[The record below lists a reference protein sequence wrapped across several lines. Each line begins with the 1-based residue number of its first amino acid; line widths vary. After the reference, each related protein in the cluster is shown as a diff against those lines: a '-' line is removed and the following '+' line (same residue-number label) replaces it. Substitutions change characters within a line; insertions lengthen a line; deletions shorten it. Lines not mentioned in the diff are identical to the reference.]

1 MLFTPKSINV
11 TCVLCCAVAALALNP
26 ARVSAQTPATANS
39 NTAARG
45 AGVITGQVS
54 NRATGAFLE
63 GARVELGSQSVLTD
77 REGRF
82 VITGVPSGSHRLSV
96 TYTGLD
102 AQSVPVQLAGGE
114 RAVADVALTSEIY
127 SLAPFNVSGEREGN
141 ALAITQQRNAANVKN
156 ILSADAF
163 GNVAD
168 QNIGNFLQRVPGIST
183 KGDEGEIYQ
192 VQVRGVSADMSSV
205 TIDGTRAANG
215 TNRSDRTRAVEVD
228 KIPADFIETI
238 EVTKALTPDMDADSI
253 GGAVNLKTK
262 SALDR
267 KGRVIS
273 FTAGASYNV
282 DRETFRPM
290 GSLMYS
296 DRLGADQKLG
306 VMFTSS
312 FAKTHKPRESV
323 QLEWLQTPDTTQ
335 PVWYYINSLGV
346 DELQH
351 TRAGVGLRLDYKL
364 SDAHRVYFNTMYSY
378 FADDLDRHWVRMNG
392 VNASRV
398 RPGWTNTVTETFN
411 HALLTQRNVRDR
423 DTVTMNYQVGGESR
437 FGNGKLDYSANYSH
451 SEGNNVRQLSAHTVA
466 GVGFRL
472 DASRSIQ
479 FPDIVQTSGPDVRDP
494 ANATLSEVTEIF
506 DKAKD
511 RVQGAEA
518 NYRQKLSFE
527 LPTSL
532 KAGFRYRGQKRI
544 VDRNESRYT
553 YLGADGVAGR
563 NPATGVNDDNLASFF
578 EAGSS
583 RQLVDGRYTGF
594 PFTDPA
600 KVMAALHST
609 PQLFVKDGTNTVRT
623 QLVNDTTASEDVYAG
638 YIMGDIRLGRLTL
651 TGGVRTEETNVSAL
665 GVVQEITPE
674 EAARR
679 RAWVGVVTVA
689 EQERRT
695 LAEYG
700 NHRRATSKYRDFFPS
715 IHAKFEPIRG
725 LVARASYSTGIGR
738 PNFGDI
744 IPNTTVDNT
753 LLRVSSN
760 NVALKPQYADSYDL
774 SLDYYFEPSGL
785 VSVGAFRKD
794 IRDFIHSVNGGR
806 IPGGANNGFGGQ
818 YEGYELSTNANGG
831 HARIRGLEFAYQQ
844 QFSFLP
850 GFWRGFGFFGNYTY
864 LQTSGDYGRTGTA
877 VTAGELEDFTPRTA
891 NLGLSYIGH
900 RWTIRV
906 KYNYTATR
914 LASFNSLVERRL
926 YWLGYRQTDLNIK
939 YDLTPHFSVFADV
952 INVFDTPTQDQ
963 YYYIES
969 RAKRSELFAPA
980 IKFGVSGRF

>member
-1 MLFTPKSINV
+1 MRQV
-11 TCVLCCAVAALALNP
+11 YRVVGVLCLAGSFTISNP
-26 ARVSAQTPATANS
+26 ARGAQGDGSSTRSTLPVTS
-39 NTAARG
+39 
-45 AGVITGQVS
+45 GVITGQIS
-54 NRATGAFLE
+54 NGATGVFLE
-63 GARVELGSQSVLTD
+63 GARVELLRGGEFTLTD

-82 VITGVPSGSHRLSV
+82 RLTAPDGAQQIAVS
-96 TYTGLD
+96 YTGLD
-102 AQSVPVQLAGGE
+102 PQTVSVQVGAGE
-114 RAVADVALTSEIY
+114 RAVVDIALSSEIY

-141 ALAITQQRNAANVKN
+141 ALAITLQRNAANVKN

-192 VQVRGVSADMSSV
+192 IQVRGVSADMSSV

-267 KGRVIS
+267 KGRVIAY
-273 FTAGASYNV
+273 TAGTSYNV
-282 DRETFRPM
+282 DRKTFRPL
-290 GSLMYS
+290 GSIMYS
-296 DRLGADQKLG
+296 DRLGKDEKLG
-306 VMFTSS
+306 LLFTSS

-323 QLEWLQTPDTTQ
+323 QLEWLQTPDTTA
-335 PVWYYINSLGV
+335 PVWYYINSLGE
-346 DELQH
+346 DQLQH
-351 TRAGVGLRLDYKL
+351 TRAGVGLRLDYRL
-364 SDAHRVYFNTMYSY
+364 SDAHRVFFNTMYSY

-392 VNASRV
+392 VNATRI
-398 RPGWTNTVTETFN
+398 RPGWTDTVTETFN
-411 HALLTQRNVRDR
+411 HTLLTNRNVRDR

-437 FGNGKLDYSANYSH
+437 FGQGKLDYSANFST
-451 SEGNNVRQLSAHTVA
+451 SEGNNVRQLTSHTVA

-472 DASRSIQ
+472 DASRDIK
-479 FPDIVQTSGPDVRDP
+479 FPSIVQTSGPDIYDP
-494 ANATLSEVTEIF
+494 ANALISEVTEIY
-506 DKAKD
+506 DVAKD
-511 RVQGAEA
+511 RVRGGEL
-518 NYRQKLSFE
+518 NYRQKLPFAT
-527 LPTSL
+527 PTSV
-532 KAGFRYRGQKRI
+532 KTGIRYRGQRRI
-544 VDRNESRYT
+544 VDRNENRFSYV
-553 YLGADGVAGR
+553 GADGVAGR
-563 NPATGVNDDNLASFF
+563 NPATGLNDDNVGSFF
-578 EAGSS
+578 EADYWRRLVRGKYGS
-583 RQLVDGRYTGF
+583 Y

-609 PQLFVKDGTNTVRT
+609 PQLFVEDGTNTIRT
-623 QLVNDTTASEDVYAG
+623 QLINDTEATEDIYAG

-651 TGGVRTEETNVSAL
+651 TSGVRVEETDVSGV
-665 GVVQEITPE
+665 GVVQQVTPE

-679 RAWVGVVTVA
+679 RAWVGPVTVA
-689 EQERRT
+689 EQERRAQT
-695 LAEYG
+695 EFG
-700 NHRRATSKYRDFFPS
+700 GRRKATSNYQDFFPS
-715 IHAKFEPIRG
+715 VHAKFEPVRG
-725 LVARASYSTGIGR
+725 LIARASYSTGIGR
-738 PNFGDI
+738 PNFSDI

-753 LLRVSSN
+753 LLRVSAN
-760 NVALKPQYADSYDL
+760 NVALRPQYADSYDL
-774 SLDYYFEPSGL
+774 SLEYYFEPAGL

-794 IRDFIHSVNGGR
+794 IRDFIHSVNAGR
-806 IPGGANNGFGGQ
+806 IPGGSDNGFGGL

-831 HARIRGLEFAYQQ
+831 NARIRGLEFAYQQ
-844 QFSFLP
+844 QFTFLP
-850 GFWRGFGFFGNYTY
+850 GFWKGFGVFGNYTY
-864 LQTSGDYGRTGTA
+864 LQTSGNYGRIGSE

-900 RWTIRV
+900 RWTIRL

-939 YDLTPHFSVFADV
+939 YDWSPGLSVFADI
-952 INVFDTPTQDQ
+952 INIFDRPTQDQ
-963 YYYIES
+963 FYYIES

-980 IKFGVSGRF
+980 VKIGVSGRF